1 MKKICLL
8 LISLI
13 PLNAICLPSIMML
26 KDGKVWNYYCN
37 SPNGKDNSY
46 YYTKYID
53 GDTIANGRECMK
65 LFYRTGE
72 ESHLQ
77 AFLYEEG
84 MKVYSSGPN
93 TTTWT
98 LLYDFSLNEGD
109 QLYDK
114 ELGETF
120 TAKTIC
126 HLSRAGRSF
135 AKIQLE
141 DTQGYQTVWVSGIGG
156 SRDLM
161 DPFTNLDG
169 DYGEFIS
176 CEENGEVIFTAADFL
191 MDRNLYEWKYMLLS
205 DWYEQQSTYYGYLNM
220 RWFYYGE
227 GGEYDTME
235 IDGKTYTIIH
245 AEGLALP
252 GMSRT
257 MADVDTGE
265 HYLGIRKEGG
275 RVYANYANYLHHL
288 GKPGGF
294 FRGNADYIPYP
305 LTDDGEVILYDYT
318 MEVGDKYRSV
328 DGYDNVS
335 VVGKDVVVLEDQKEH
350 RRLTLS
356 NGLVLIED
364 VGCINSPG
372 MLINYLNPTEYEKE
386 AFSFLEY
393 KRIDEAM
400 LYTGEHYNIVDKTY
414 LGISDPM
421 TKESAFTQL
430 FDLQGRQ
437 QQGKPARG
445 VYIRDGRKVVIK

>member
-1 MKKICLL
+1 M
-8 LISLI
+8 SL
-13 PLNAICLPSIMML
+13 A
-26 KDGKVWNYYCN
+26 
-37 SPNGKDNSY
+37 
-46 YYTKYID
+46 
-53 GDTIANGRECMK
+53 
-65 LFYRTGE
+65 
-72 ESHLQ
+72 
-77 AFLYEEG
+77 
-84 MKVYSSGPN
+84 
-93 TTTWT
+93 
-98 LLYDFSLNEGD
+98 
-109 QLYDK
+109 
-114 ELGETF
+114 
-120 TAKTIC
+120 
-126 HLSRAGRSF
+126 
-135 AKIQLE
+135 
-141 DTQGYQTVWVSGIGG
+141 
-156 SRDLM
+156 
-161 DPFTNLDG
+161 
-169 DYGEFIS
+169 
-176 CEENGEVIFTAADFL
+176 
-191 MDRNLYEWKYMLLS
+191 